1 MDDSGCTAAT
11 MEVESTRM
19 EELPMQIREQIT
31 FTRLPATE
39 PVEIRFQD
47 LQYRASLGFRKGTK
61 EILHNVHGRFLPAQL
76 IAIMGPSGA
85 GKSTLLDVLS
95 GYRITGVRGVVTI
108 NGRERDLDEF
118 RRVSCYITQDDR
130 LQPLLTVRENMK
142 VAADLKLTARYSEL
156 EKFAI
161 IDEILTMLGLMEA
174 SKTRAGRLS
183 GGQRKRLSIA
193 LELVNNPLV
202 MFLDE
207 PTTGLD
213 SASCLLCIKLM
224 KQLVNQGRTIVCT
237 IHQPSASLFQN
248 FDHVYVLAEGE
259 CLYQGSANNM
269 VPYLDSVG
277 LPCPMYHNPADYVI
291 ELACGEHGKEKIL
304 TLVNGTQNGRSI
316 QWFENADQL
325 PPTSHVEVSHK
336 SPRLPGRLRCTSSL
350 QETSQLNQLGVIIN
364 RGFVKVKRDSTLT
377 YMRIVANLVTGLM
390 LGLLY
395 YNSGIDGAR
404 VLDNYNLLF
413 SILIHHAMSTM
424 MLTILTFP
432 MEMSILIKEHFNR
445 WYSLKSYYVMV
456 NIVDIPVATACCI
469 MFTAIVYLM
478 TGQPLDWNRFI
489 VFMVLSL
496 LVVYIAQS
504 IGYIVGAVFN
514 SVVNGTFAGPIL
526 IVPMMMFSGFGVNF
540 RDIPGY
546 LSWGTHLS
554 FLRYSLEGFVGA
566 IYGMDRGILPCEEL
580 YCHYRYPDK
589 FMYDVAMRGDVYINC
604 IIILLIML
612 AFTKAAA
619 YVLLRWK
626 IRSLR

>member
-1 MDDSGCTAAT
+1 MDSTMDDSGCTAAT

-364 RGFVKVKRDSTLT
+364 RGFVKVKRDST
-377 YMRIVANLVTGLM
+377 
-390 LGLLY
+390 
-395 YNSGIDGAR
+395 
-404 VLDNYNLLF
+404 
-413 SILIHHAMSTM
+413 
-424 MLTILTFP
+424 
-432 MEMSILIKEHFNR
+432 
-445 WYSLKSYYVMV
+445 
-456 NIVDIPVATACCI
+456 ACCI